1 MSFYGRAEIK
11 DIIAYLS
18 IIVNNRDELNLKRII
33 NIPKRN
39 IGDKGLEKLQAY
51 ANDNALTLFETLNQ
65 VDNISGIS
73 SAAKEKL
80 KDLYNLINNFSESMS
95 ISTASEI
102 VEDLL
107 DEIDYNGYIENTYE
121 NPEERKQNV
130 KELLNSIYEIEN
142 IMDYVSLDNYLENIS
157 LVSATD
163 NLTEDE
169 NYVKLM
175 TVHNA
180 KGLEFPI
187 VFIVGFESE
196 YFPGNFVEM
205 EELEEERRLCYVA
218 LTRAEDVIYLSYARE
233 RNTYGKD
240 ELRAPS
246 MFFKEIPESLLEYA
260 NKKTVLM
267 NKIHSLST
275 EKAKTVLA
283 TKNTINASDILNGVE
298 NLNFKNGDR
307 VKHKKFGLGMV
318 VAADKKKIT
327 VSFVDGR
334 KDIATALADKFL
346 EKIN

>member
-1 MSFYGRAEIK
+1 M
-11 DIIAYLS
+11 L
-18 IIVNNRDELNLKRII
+18 
-33 NIPKRN
+33 
-39 IGDKGLEKLQAY
+39 
-51 ANDNALTLFETLNQ
+51 
-65 VDNISGIS
+65 
-73 SAAKEKL
+73 
-80 KDLYNLINNFSESMS
+80 
-95 ISTASEI
+95 
-102 VEDLL
+102 
-107 DEIDYNGYIENTYE
+107 
-121 NPEERKQNV
+121 
-130 KELLNSIYEIEN
+130 
-142 IMDYVSLDNYLENIS
+142 
-157 LVSATD
+157 
-163 NLTEDE
+163 
-169 NYVKLM
+169 
-175 TVHNA
+175 
-180 KGLEFPI
+180 
-187 VFIVGFESE
+187 
-196 YFPGNFVEM
+196 
-205 EELEEERRLCYVA
+205 
-218 LTRAEDVIYLSYARE
+218 E